1 MKNIKLTKTSSG
13 PLKSIITYALAV
25 VALFFA
31 YTMLQKASADIQNTV
46 GVLRVKYKEGLPAY
60 TNINEDNID
69 SSIEVYKLTAKEYRE
84 DMLLAEDIGAIKG
97 SYTLYYLRNK
107 DIITKDSLTYTRP
120 LKNEWL
126 YVMEEGLEALTL
138 SYNYMEA
145 GGDILTPGDKI
156 KVRASFDLEEYDEE
170 TGTYNNVR
178 KTEEVFNTIQVQDLL
193 NNSGHSVYE
202 VYKELSSMTG
212 VKRRESMQDRNFL
225 QSILPKSLILVGT
238 PEQALNYAE
247 YKDRDG
253 LVWTIT
259 ILSRQGNSE
268 VADQLSYIKDEYYN
282 LGTEGA
288 EESN

>member
-13 PLKSIITYALAV
+13 PLRSIIAYVLAA
-25 VALFFA
+25 VALLFA

-46 GVLRVKYKEGLPAY
+46 GVLRVKHREGLPAY
-60 TNINEDNID
+60 TNINEDNIN
-69 SSIEVYKLTAKEYRE
+69 SYIEVYNLTAKEYRE

-107 DIITKDSLTYTRP
+107 DILTKDSLTYTRP

-156 KVRASFDLEEYDEE
+156 RVRASFDLEEYDEE
-170 TGTYNNVR
+170 TGTYNTIR

-193 NNSGHSVYE
+193 NSSGHSVYE

-212 VKRRESMQDRNFL
+212 EKRRESMRDRNFL

-238 PEQALNYAE
+238 PEQALTYAE

-259 ILSRQGNSE
+259 ILSRKGNSE

-282 LGTEGA
+282 LGNEGA
-288 EESN
+288 EERD

>member
-13 PLKSIITYALAV
+13 PLRSIIAYVLAA
-25 VALFFA
+25 VALLFA

-46 GVLRVKYKEGLPAY
+46 GVLRVKHREGLPAY
-60 TNINEDNID
+60 TNINEDNIN
-69 SSIEVYKLTAKEYRE
+69 SYIEVYNLTAKEYRE

-107 DIITKDSLTYTRP
+107 DILTKDSITYTRP

-156 KVRASFDLEEYDEE
+156 RVRASFDLEEYDEE
-170 TGTYNNVR
+170 TGTYNTIR

-193 NNSGHSVYE
+193 NSSGHSVYE

-212 VKRRESMQDRNFL
+212 EKRRESMRDRNFL

-238 PEQALNYAE
+238 PEQALTYAE

-259 ILSRQGNSE
+259 ILSRKGNSE

-282 LGTEGA
+282 LGNEGA
-288 EESN
+288 EEKN